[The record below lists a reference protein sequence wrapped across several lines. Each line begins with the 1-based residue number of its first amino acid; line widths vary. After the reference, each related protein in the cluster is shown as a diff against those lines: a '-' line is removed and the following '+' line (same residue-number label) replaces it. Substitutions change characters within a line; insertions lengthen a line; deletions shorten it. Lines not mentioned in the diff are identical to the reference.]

1 MAPATATTQ
10 LVAAEKL
17 RTEQLG
23 GHPAV
28 RPEKETEKPK
38 RLADT
43 GC

>member
-10 LVAAEKL
+10 LAVVGNL
-17 RTEQLG
+17 TMEQLG

-28 RPEKETEKPK
+28 HPEKEPEKPK
-38 RLADT
+38 RSADM